1 MSNEINT
8 VQANK
13 GDFNENLGVFRRA
26 SYYTP
31 IALISA
37 GVIAV
42 AFQDAGL
49 DAASSLIGAL
59 FGGGFV
65 GLLYRMTYN
74 LTPKKQNSCE
84 E

>member
-1 MSNEINT
+1 MSNEMNT
-8 VQANK
+8 VQAKK
-13 GDFNENLGVFRRA
+13 GNFKENLGIFRRA

-31 IALISA
+31 IAMISA
-37 GVIAV
+37 GIIAV
-42 AFQDAGL
+42 AFQDTGL

-59 FGGGFV
+59 LGGGFV

-74 LTPKKQNSCE
+74 LTPKKQNSSE